1 MRSATKALAAGLAT
15 MLALVGLVLGIVV
28 VFLHPPGGDLL
39 AMAIFLI
46 ISGGVT
52 VAIGAIAGRFG
63 LPGWAGTIR
72 GRLVLISLITA
83 ILALANVGFVA
94 LLMFLSTHDLA
105 LLAGL
110 LVFSFG
116 LSLVVSFSISE
127 DTARRLREI
136 SEAVRSIN
144 AGSLETRVPVRM
156 RDEVGE
162 LASALNAMVQRL
174 QAGFA
179 REREVENA
187 RRELF
192 RAVSHDLRTP
202 LASIRAMI
210 ESINDGVVSDE
221 ETVRRYLR
229 TMQSEVE
236 SLNQLVSDLFELS
249 QMDAGVLAL
258 HTEPASLQDLISDTL
273 ESISAQ
279 AAKRGLNLQG
289 DVAPTL
295 APVAMDS
302 HRIQRVLYNLLQNS
316 LRHTPP
322 DGSIYIRALDAGDEV
337 EVQVADTGEGIA
349 PQDLPRL
356 FERSYRADPSRSRDS
371 GGSGLGLSIAK
382 GIVEAHGGRIWVQSQ
397 PGNGSVFTFTLPK
410 AAASKS

>member
-1 MRSATKALAAGLAT
+1 MRSVTKTFALGIAT
-15 MLALVGLVLGIVV
+15 MLALVGLVLGIVIS
-28 VFLHPPGGDLL
+28 FLHPPGTDLA
-39 AMAIFLI
+39 AMAVFLV

-52 VAIGAIAGRFG
+52 VAIGALAGRFG

-72 GRLVLISLITA
+72 GRLFFISLITA

-136 SEAVRSIN
+136 SDAVRSIN
-144 AGSLETRVPVRM
+144 AGSLDTRVPVRI
-156 RDEVGE
+156 RDEVGD
-162 LASALNAMVQRL
+162 LAAALNAMVQRL
-174 QAGFA
+174 QASFV

-202 LASIRAMI
+202 LASIRAMV

-221 ETVRRYLR
+221 ETVRRYLG

-236 SLNQLVSDLFELS
+236 SLSQLVSDLFELS

-258 HTEPASLQDLISDTL
+258 QIEPASLQDLISDTL
-273 ESISAQ
+273 ESMSAQ

-289 DVAPTL
+289 EVAPDL
-295 APVAMDS
+295 APVPMDP

-322 DGSIYIRALDAGDEV
+322 DGSIYIRALDAGNEV
-337 EVQVADTGEGIA
+337 KVQVADTGEGIA
-349 PQDLPRL
+349 AQDLPRL
-356 FERSYRADPSRSRDS
+356 FERSYRADPSRSRSS

-382 GIVEAHGGRIWVQSQ
+382 GIVEAHGGRIWVESR
-397 PGNGSVFTFTLPK
+397 PGKGSVFSFTLPRV
-410 AAASKS
+410 AASKG